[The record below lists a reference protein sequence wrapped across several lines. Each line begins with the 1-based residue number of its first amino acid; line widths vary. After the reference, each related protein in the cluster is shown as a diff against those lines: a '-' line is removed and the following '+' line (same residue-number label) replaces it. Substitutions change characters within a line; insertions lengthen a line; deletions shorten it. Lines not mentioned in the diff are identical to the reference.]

1 MVFWMG
7 KEGFIIGKVIWM
19 YCNFCVKSVY
29 FILICDS
36 KDFKSSIVIC
46 CVNVVLVDIE
56 INIWIL

>member
-1 MVFWMG
+1 MG
-7 KEGFIIGKVIWM
+7 KEGFIIGKVIRM

-46 CVNVVLVDIE
+46 CVNVVSVDIE